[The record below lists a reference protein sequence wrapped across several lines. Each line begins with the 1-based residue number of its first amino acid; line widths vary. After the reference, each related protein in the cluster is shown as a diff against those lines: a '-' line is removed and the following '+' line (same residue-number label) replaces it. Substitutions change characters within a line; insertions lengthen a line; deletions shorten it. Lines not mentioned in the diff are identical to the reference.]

1 MFETIQEILVAL
13 WHQDFDAL
21 LTPGSAIV
29 IYIIVTLFILLESA
43 FLPAAPLPCDSIVVL
58 VGTLTAV
65 GVLHPLIAFPLL
77 IVAASFGSWLA
88 YLQGK
93 WLNKLPLASSWLNKV
108 PQNSLHKVDILLARH
123 GLIALFTA
131 RFIPCVRSVLPM
143 VMGVRSQP
151 TAQFHYFSWISA
163 CLWVGILAGLGWLLP
178 ILPDPFNRI
187 VTIGLMIAPFIT
199 ISIALITA
207 VLWHLNKT
215 ILAIKPLHKDM

>member
-13 WHQDFDAL
+13 WHQDFDTL
-21 LTPGSAIV
+21 LTPGSAII
-29 IYIIVTLFILLESA
+29 IYIFVTLFILLESA

-93 WLNKLPLASSWLNKV
+93 WLNRLPLANSWLNKV
-108 PQNSLHKVDILLARH
+108 PQNSLRKVDILLARH
-123 GLIALFTA
+123 GLIALFAA
-131 RFIPCVRSVLPM
+131 RFIPCMRSVLPM
-143 VMGVRSQP
+143 VMGIRAQQ

-163 CLWVGILAGLGWLLP
+163 CLWIGILAGLGWLLP

-207 VLWHLNKT
+207 VIWRLNKT
-215 ILAIKPLHKDM
+215 ILAIKPLYKDM